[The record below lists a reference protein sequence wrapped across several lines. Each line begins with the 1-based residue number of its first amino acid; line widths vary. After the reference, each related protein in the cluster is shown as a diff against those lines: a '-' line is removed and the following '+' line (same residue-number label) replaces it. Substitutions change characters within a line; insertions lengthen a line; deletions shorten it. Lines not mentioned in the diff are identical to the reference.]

1 MGLKGN
7 KSNKGKL
14 VGGAVGFAMGGP
26 VGAIAG
32 ALFGHMFD
40 GANATSERIPSARSA
55 RSSDHA
61 YAVLECVP
69 ADSDAKIKQAYR
81 QKVREF
87 HPDAIAARG
96 LPEEFIRI
104 AHDKFTEIRNAYDM
118 IQKERTQQQS

>member
-40 GANATSERIPSARSA
+40 RTNTPSERISSAYA

-61 YAVLECVP
+61 YAVLECAP

-87 HPDAIAARG
+87 HPDAIAAKG

>member
-1 MGLKGN
+1 
-7 KSNKGKL
+7 

-40 GANATSERIPSARSA
+40 GANMAFERIPSANT

-61 YAVLECVP
+61 YAVLECAP
-69 ADSDAKIKQAYR
+69 TDSDVKIKQAYR
-81 QKVREF
+81 QRVREF

-96 LPEEFIRI
+96 LPEEHIRI
-104 AHDKFTEIRNAYDM
+104 AQDKFTEIRNAYDI

>member
-1 MGLKGN
+1 MGLKG
-7 KSNKGKL
+7 NKGKL

-40 GANATSERIPSARSA
+40 GANTASERIPSTYA

-61 YAVLECVP
+61 YALLECAP

-81 QKVREF
+81 HKVREF
-87 HPDAIAARG
+87 HPDAIAAKG
-96 LPEEFIRI
+96 LPEEGVRI
-104 AHDKFTEIRNAYDM
+104 AQDKFREICNAYDM
-118 IQKERTQQQS
+118 IRKERTQQQS

>member
-1 MGLKGN
+1 MGLKVN

-40 GANATSERIPSARSA
+40 GANTPSEKRPSAYA
-55 RSSDHA
+55 GCSDHA
-61 YAVLECVP
+61 YAVLECAP

-96 LPEEFIRI
+96 LPEEGIRI
-104 AHDKFTEIRNAYDM
+104 AQDKFTEIRNAYDL
-118 IQKERTQQQS
+118 IRKERTQQQS

>member
-1 MGLKGN
+1 MGLKG
-7 KSNKGKL
+7 NKGKL

-40 GANATSERIPSARSA
+40 GANTVSERIPSANA

-61 YAVLECVP
+61 YAVLECAP
-69 ADSDAKIKQAYR
+69 ADSDAKIKRAYR

-87 HPDAIAARG
+87 HPDVIAAKG
-96 LPEEFIRI
+96 LPEDAIRI
-104 AHDKFTEIRNAYDM
+104 AQEKFTEIRNAYDI